1 MSGILGKAFS
11 VIAIFAVAWG
21 GAIFYW
27 RSTGTVPSGMEML
40 AYLGLVP
47 VGVSGAGFMLRNAG
61 RSMLDKAVDAAS
73 SSGDASATSAQA
85 EAITT
90 RAVQS
95 VAVLG
100 ADMRLGVMLEADAL
114 LDMAA
119 APPRPS
125 LDARFHDRD
134 GLPLL
139 ISADKD
145 LDDTA
150 VLQVQMP
157 GFTTRD
163 GERRAMTLLEP
174 VADTLMGQALLALP
188 ELEVAEER
196 VIAGLRRRD
205 EQVVGQVLTIEL
217 LVPADWSASL
227 RTYCADWLYARAVY
241 NGLDP
246 RRFSINV
253 AVASQALDVWSRLQ
267 RVTDALAQGEPR
279 WYLLLSCSSAVDPGT
294 IAAWLDSNR
303 ILHRRNKDGQIPGE
317 GAAGLLLASSS
328 LSVAPTPHL
337 WRPHR
342 MELAE
347 GLSNAESRRQAE
359 ALGRAMLAD
368 AALAPERVGFA
379 LHDADQRSQVA
390 VEACAAAVAANP
402 DLELDQQTLAVPV
415 CAGEL
420 GPVLPLALLT
430 LAHAHAA
437 RGQSAA
443 LVLSVGAPAQRVAAI
458 IDIPV
463 LNDPSTDTVSAA

>member
-11 VIAIFAVAWG
+11 VIAVFAVAWG

-27 RSTGTVPSGMEML
+27 RSTGTVPTGMEML

-47 VGVSGAGFMLRNAG
+47 VGLSGASFMLRNAG

-73 SSGDASATSAQA
+73 ASTDSSASSAQTA
-85 EAITT
+85 TVAT
-90 RAVQS
+90 RAVPS

-100 ADMRLGVMLEADAL
+100 AGMRLGAMLDADAL
-114 LDMAA
+114 LDMAE

-139 ISADKD
+139 VSADKD

-150 VLQVQMP
+150 VVQVQMP

-163 GERRAMTLLEP
+163 GERRAMALLEP

-188 ELEVAEER
+188 ELEVTEER
-196 VIAGLRRRD
+196 VVAGLRRRD

-217 LVPADWSASL
+217 LVPADWSVSL
-227 RTYCADWLYARAVY
+227 RTWCADWLHARALY
-241 NGLDP
+241 NGLDR
-246 RRFSINV
+246 RRFAINV
-253 AVASQALDVWSRLQ
+253 AVASQAVDVWSRLQ
-267 RVTDALAQGEPR
+267 RITDSLAQGEPC
-279 WYLLLSCSSAVDPGT
+279 WYLVLSCSSAVDPGT

-317 GAAGLLLASSS
+317 GAAGLLLASPS
-328 LSVAPTPHL
+328 LAPAQTPHL

-342 MELAE
+342 TEQAE

-359 ALGRAMLAD
+359 ALAITMLAD
-368 AALAPERVGFA
+368 AAIAPARVGFA
-379 LHDADQRSQVA
+379 LHDADQRSQLA

-402 DLELDQQTLAVPV
+402 DLEIDQQALAVPV
-415 CAGEL
+415 CAGDL
-420 GPVLPLALLT
+420 GPVLPLALLA
-430 LAHAHAA
+430 LAHAHAL

-443 LVLSVGAPAQRVAAI
+443 LVLSLGAPAQRVAAI